1 MFELLFQ
8 VGIARFQV
16 SFCSCKCHFK
26 SRWIKLPSKAQGSVH
41 GNPAISPSTQL
52 GNFTSIQTGTTT
64 SGQGCEPW
72 SQFTKSLGLLRSFKR
87 AKINWTVKIYTR
99 LCRHKA
105 TKLDVSTY
113 LDLGYFGIMFPF
125 SGKNL
130 VFSQKKNAFFRSPTI
145 LTDQLLK
152 METHPTQPT
161 EPLTAA

>member
-1 MFELLFQ
+1 MFLLFQ
-8 VGIARFQV
+8 VGIARFHV

-87 AKINWTVKIYTR
+87 ATVKIYAR
-99 LCRHKA
+99 LFCRHKA
-105 TKLDVSTY
+105 TKLDVS
-113 LDLGYFGIMFPF
+113 GPGIFWDHVPF
-125 SGKNL
+125 FRKKPCL
-130 VFSQKKNAFFRSPTI
+130 FTKKNAFFRSPTI

-152 METHPTQPT
+152 METKTQPT
-161 EPLTAA
+161 EPLTAS